1 MKYGLIGKPL
11 GHSFSREIHALI
23 ADYDYRLFEIDED
36 ELPRFFQERDFSGIN
51 VTIPYKQAVIPFMD
65 EISDEAKK
73 IGAVNT
79 IVKKEG
85 KLFGFNTDFFG
96 MRALIKSTG
105 LDFENKTVLILGTG
119 GTSKTAVEVSK
130 SLGATEIV
138 KVSRKKSSDTA
149 TYDEAYEKYS
159 GADVIINTTPVGMF
173 PNADKTPVDIKKFKN
188 LQGVIDA
195 VYNPLRTNFV
205 LDAES
210 IGAKGLGGLYMLVA
224 QAVYASALF
233 LDKTADENVIDK
245 TYARILK
252 EKRNIVLCGMPSS
265 GKTTVG
271 KEIAKVFGKKF
282 IDTDDVVV
290 EKRKESIS
298 DIFEKYGEG
307 EFRKEERLA
316 IEELSKENGLVI
328 ATGGG
333 AVLDE
338 NNVRALRRNGVI
350 LFLDRSLENLVA
362 TADRPLSKDKEKL
375 KNLFEKRYD
384 VYKSCADAVIPAD
397 GEIADVVE
405 KIKGVL
411 LWQRRSIPLLKN

>member
-51 VTIPYKQAVIPFMD
+51 VTIPYKQAVIPFLD

-96 MRALIKSTG
+96 MRALIKSAG
-105 LDFENKTVLILGTG
+105 LDLENKTVLILGTG

-138 KVSRKKSSDTA
+138 KVSRKKSSDTV
-149 TYDEAYEKYS
+149 TYDEAYEKFS
-159 GADVIINTTPVGMF
+159 DADVIINTTPVGMF
-173 PNADKTPVDIKKFKN
+173 PNADKTPVDVKKFKK

-210 IGAKGLGGLYMLVA
+210 IGAKGRGGLYMLVA

-233 LDKTADENVIDK
+233 LDKTADESVIDK

-290 EKRKESIS
+290 EKKKESIS

-362 TADRPLSKDKEKL
+362 TADRPLSSDTEKL

-411 LWQRRSIPLLKN
+411 L

>member
-51 VTIPYKQAVIPFMD
+51 VTIPYKQAVMPFMD

-96 MRALIKSTG
+96 MRALIKSAG
-105 LDFENKTVLILGTG
+105 LDLENKTVLILGTG

-173 PNADKTPVDIKKFKN
+173 PNADKTPVDIKKIQKIAGCYRRG
-188 LQGVIDA
+188 LQ
-195 VYNPLRTNFV
+195 P
-205 LDAES
+205 
-210 IGAKGLGGLYMLVA
+210 
-224 QAVYASALF
+224 
-233 LDKTADENVIDK
+233 
-245 TYARILK
+245 
-252 EKRNIVLCGMPSS
+252 PSH
-265 GKTTVG
+265 
-271 KEIAKVFGKKF
+271 KF
-282 IDTDDVVV
+282 
-290 EKRKESIS
+290 
-298 DIFEKYGEG
+298 
-307 EFRKEERLA
+307 
-316 IEELSKENGLVI
+316 
-328 ATGGG
+328 
-333 AVLDE
+333 
-338 NNVRALRRNGVI
+338 RA
-350 LFLDRSLENLVA
+350 
-362 TADRPLSKDKEKL
+362 
-375 KNLFEKRYD
+375 
-384 VYKSCADAVIPAD
+384 
-397 GEIADVVE
+397 
-405 KIKGVL
+405 
-411 LWQRRSIPLLKN
+411 

>member
-23 ADYDYRLFEIDED
+23 ADYDYRLLEIDED

-51 VTIPYKQAVIPFMD
+51 VTIPYKQTVIPFLD

-96 MRALIKSTG
+96 MRALIKSAG
-105 LDFENKTVLILGTG
+105 LDLENKTVLILGTG

-138 KVSRKKSSDTA
+138 KVSRKKSSDTV
-149 TYDEAYEKYS
+149 TYDEAYKKFS

-173 PNADKTPVDIKKFKN
+173 PNADKTPVDVKKFKN

-210 IGAKGLGGLYMLVA
+210 IGAKGRGGLYMLVA

-233 LDKTADENVIDK
+233 LDKTADESVIDK

-338 NNVRALRRNGVI
+338 NNVRALRRNGAI

-362 TADRPLSKDKEKL
+362 TADRPLSSDTEKL

-411 LWQRRSIPLLKN
+411 L

>member
-51 VTIPYKQAVIPFMD
+51 VTIPYKQAVIPFLD

-96 MRALIKSTG
+96 MRALIKSAG
-105 LDFENKTVLILGTG
+105 LDLENKTVLILGTG

-138 KVSRKKSSDTA
+138 KVSRKKSSDTV
-149 TYDEAYEKYS
+149 TYDEVYEKFS

-173 PNADKTPVDIKKFKN
+173 PNADKTPVDVKKFKN

-210 IGAKGLGGLYMLVA
+210 IGAKGRGGLYMLVA

-233 LDKTADENVIDK
+233 LDKTADESVIDK

-271 KEIAKVFGKKF
+271 KEIAKVIGKKF

-362 TADRPLSKDKEKL
+362 TADRPLSSDTEKL

-384 VYKSCADAVIPAD
+384 VYKSCADAAIPAD
-397 GEIADVVE
+397 GKIADVVE

-411 LWQRRSIPLLKN
+411 L

>member
-23 ADYDYRLFEIDED
+23 ADYDYRLLEIDED
-36 ELPRFFQERDFSGIN
+36 ELLRFFQERDFSGIN
-51 VTIPYKQAVIPFMD
+51 VTIPYKQAVIPFLD

-96 MRALIKSTG
+96 MRALIKSAG
-105 LDFENKTVLILGTG
+105 LDLENKTVLILGTG

-130 SLGATEIV
+130 SLRATEIV

-149 TYDEAYEKYS
+149 TYDEAYEKCS

-173 PNADKTPVDIKKFKN
+173 PNADKTPVDVKKFKN

-210 IGAKGLGGLYMLVA
+210 IGAKGRGGLYMLVA

-233 LDKTADENVIDK
+233 LNKTADESVIDK

-290 EKRKESIS
+290 EKKKESIS

-362 TADRPLSKDKEKL
+362 TADRPLSSDTEKL

-411 LWQRRSIPLLKN
+411 L

>member
-23 ADYDYRLFEIDED
+23 ADYDYRLLEIDED
-36 ELPRFFQERDFSGIN
+36 ELTRFFQERDFSGIN
-51 VTIPYKQAVIPFMD
+51 VTIPYKQAVIPFLD

-96 MRALIKSTG
+96 MRALIKSAG
-105 LDFENKTVLILGTG
+105 LDLENKTVLILGTG

-138 KVSRKKSSDTA
+138 KVSRKKSSDTV
-149 TYDEAYEKYS
+149 TYDEAPEKFS

-173 PNADKTPVDIKKFKN
+173 PNADKTPVDVKKFKK

-210 IGAKGLGGLYMLVA
+210 IGAKGRGGLYMLVA

-233 LDKTADENVIDK
+233 LDKTADESVIDK

-290 EKRKESIS
+290 EKKKESIS

-384 VYKSCADAVIPAD
+384 VYTSCADAVIPAD

-411 LWQRRSIPLLKN
+411 L

>member
-23 ADYDYRLFEIDED
+23 ADYDYRLLEIDED

-51 VTIPYKQAVIPFMD
+51 VTIPYKQAVIPFLD

-96 MRALIKSTG
+96 MRALIKSAG
-105 LDFENKTVLILGTG
+105 LDLENKTVLILGTG

-138 KVSRKKSSDTA
+138 KVSRKKSSDTV
-149 TYDEAYEKYS
+149 TYDETYEKYS

-173 PNADKTPVDIKKFKN
+173 PNADKTPVDIKKFKK

-210 IGAKGLGGLYMLVA
+210 IGAKGRGGLYMLVA

-233 LDKTADENVIDK
+233 LDKTADESVIDK

-333 AVLDE
+333 AMLDE

-362 TADRPLSKDKEKL
+362 TADRPLSSDTEKL

-411 LWQRRSIPLLKN
+411 L

>member
-51 VTIPYKQAVIPFMD
+51 VTIPYKQAVIPFLD

-96 MRALIKSTG
+96 MRALIKSAG
-105 LDFENKTVLILGTG
+105 LDLENKTVLILGTG

-138 KVSRKKSSDTA
+138 KVSRKKSSDTV
-149 TYDEAYEKYS
+149 TYDEVYEKFS

-173 PNADKTPVDIKKFKN
+173 PNADKTPVDVKKFKN

-210 IGAKGLGGLYMLVA
+210 IGAKGRGGLYMLVA

-233 LDKTADENVIDK
+233 LDKTADESVIDK

-362 TADRPLSKDKEKL
+362 TADRPLSSDTEKL

-384 VYKSCADAVIPAD
+384 VYKSCADAAIPAD
-397 GEIADVVE
+397 GKIADVVE

-411 LWQRRSIPLLKN
+411 L

>member
-1 MKYGLIGKPL
+1 MKYVLIGKPL

-51 VTIPYKQAVIPFMD
+51 VTIPYKQAVIPFLD

-96 MRALIKSTG
+96 MRALIKSAG
-105 LDFENKTVLILGTG
+105 LDLENKTVLILGTG

-130 SLGATEIV
+130 SLGAAEIV
-138 KVSRKKSSDTA
+138 KVSRKKSSDTV
-149 TYDEAYEKYS
+149 TYDEAYKKFS

-210 IGAKGLGGLYMLVA
+210 IGAKGRGGLYMLVA

-233 LDKTADENVIDK
+233 LDKTADESVIDK

-362 TADRPLSKDKEKL
+362 TADRPLSKDTEKL

-384 VYKSCADAVIPAD
+384 VYKSCADALIPAD
-397 GEIADVVE
+397 GKIADVFE
-405 KIKGVL
+405 KIKRVL
-411 LWQRRSIPLLKN
+411 L

>member
-51 VTIPYKQAVIPFMD
+51 VTIPYKQAVIPFLD

-96 MRALIKSTG
+96 MRALIKSAG
-105 LDFENKTVLILGTG
+105 LDLENKTVLILGTG

-130 SLGATEIV
+130 SLGAKKIV
-138 KVSRKKSSDTA
+138 KVSRNKSSDTV
-149 TYDEAYEKYS
+149 TYDEVYEKFS

-173 PNADKTPVDIKKFKN
+173 PNADKTPVDVKKFKK

-210 IGAKGLGGLYMLVA
+210 IGAKGRGGLYMLVA

-233 LDKTADENVIDK
+233 LDKTADESVIDK

-271 KEIAKVFGKKF
+271 KEIANDFGKRF

-338 NNVRALRRNGVI
+338 NNVRALKRNGVI

-362 TADRPLSKDKEKL
+362 TADRPLSSDTEKL

-411 LWQRRSIPLLKN
+411 L

>member
-23 ADYDYRLFEIDED
+23 ADYDYRLLEIDED

-51 VTIPYKQAVIPFMD
+51 VTIPYKQAVIPFLD

-96 MRALIKSTG
+96 MRALIKSAG
-105 LDFENKTVLILGTG
+105 LDLENKTVLVLGTG

-130 SLGATEIV
+130 SLGAKKIV
-138 KVSRKKSSDTA
+138 KVSRKKSSDTV
-149 TYDEAYEKYS
+149 TYDEAYEKIS

-173 PNADKTPVDIKKFKN
+173 PNADKTPVDVKKFKN

-210 IGAKGLGGLYMLVA
+210 IGAKGRGGLYMLVA

-233 LDKTADENVIDK
+233 LDKTADESVIDK

-290 EKRKESIS
+290 EKRNESIS

-362 TADRPLSKDKEKL
+362 TADRPLSSDAEKL

-411 LWQRRSIPLLKN
+411 L

>member
-11 GHSFSREIHALI
+11 GHSFSREIHTLI
-23 ADYDYRLFEIDED
+23 ADYDYRLLEIDED

-51 VTIPYKQAVIPFMD
+51 VTIPYKQAVIPFLD

-96 MRALIKSTG
+96 MRALIKSAG
-105 LDFENKTVLILGTG
+105 LDLENKTVLILGTG

-138 KVSRKKSSDTA
+138 KVSRKKSLDTV
-149 TYDEAYEKYS
+149 TYYEAYEKFS

-173 PNADKTPVDIKKFKN
+173 PNADKTPVDVKKFKN

-210 IGAKGLGGLYMLVA
+210 IGAKGRGGLYMLVA

-233 LDKTADENVIDK
+233 LDKTADESVIDK

-271 KEIAKVFGKKF
+271 KALANDFGKRF

-362 TADRPLSKDKEKL
+362 TADRPLSSDTEKL

-411 LWQRRSIPLLKN
+411 L

>member
-96 MRALIKSTG
+96 MRALIKSAG
-105 LDFENKTVLILGTG
+105 LDLENKTVLILGTG

-130 SLGATEIV
+130 SLGAKKIV
-138 KVSRKKSSDTA
+138 KVSRTKSSDTV
-149 TYDEAYEKYS
+149 TYDEAYEKFS

-173 PNADKTPVDIKKFKN
+173 PNADKTPVKKFKK

-210 IGAKGLGGLYMLVA
+210 IGAKGRGGLYMLVA

-384 VYKSCADAVIPAD
+384 VYKSCADAVILAD

-411 LWQRRSIPLLKN
+411 L

>member
-23 ADYDYRLFEIDED
+23 ADYDYRLFEIDEG

-51 VTIPYKQAVIPFMD
+51 VTIPYKQAVIPFLD

-105 LDFENKTVLILGTG
+105 LDLENKTVLILGTG

-130 SLGATEIV
+130 SLGAKKIV
-138 KVSRKKSSDTA
+138 KVSRKKSSDTV
-149 TYDEAYEKYS
+149 TDYEAYEKYS

-173 PNADKTPVDIKKFKN
+173 PNADKTPIDVKKFKK

-210 IGAKGLGGLYMLVA
+210 IGAKGRGGLYMLVA

-233 LDKTADENVIDK
+233 LDKTADESVIDK
-245 TYARILK
+245 TYARILQ

-271 KEIAKVFGKKF
+271 KALANDFGKRF

-362 TADRPLSKDKEKL
+362 TADRPLSKDTEKL

-411 LWQRRSIPLLKN
+411 L

>member
-51 VTIPYKQAVIPFMD
+51 VTIPYKQAVIPFLD

-96 MRALIKSTG
+96 MRALIKSAG
-105 LDFENKTVLILGTG
+105 LDLENKTVLILGTG

-138 KVSRKKSSDTA
+138 KVSRKKSSDTV
-149 TYDEAYEKYS
+149 TYDEAYEKFS
-159 GADVIINTTPVGMF
+159 CADVIINTTPVGMF
-173 PNADKTPVDIKKFKN
+173 PNADKTPVDIKKFKK

-210 IGAKGLGGLYMLVA
+210 IGAKGRGGLYMLVA

-233 LDKTADENVIDK
+233 LDKTADESVIDK
-245 TYARILK
+245 TYVRILK

-271 KEIAKVFGKKF
+271 KALANDFGKRF

-362 TADRPLSKDKEKL
+362 TADRPLSSDTEKL

-397 GEIADVVE
+397 GEIADIVE

-411 LWQRRSIPLLKN
+411 L

>member
-1 MKYGLIGKPL
+1 MGRKN
-11 GHSFSREIHALI
+11 RE
-23 ADYDYRLFEIDED
+23 
-36 ELPRFFQERDFSGIN
+36 S
-51 VTIPYKQAVIPFMD
+51 
-65 EISDEAKK
+65 
-73 IGAVNT
+73 
-79 IVKKEG
+79 VK
-85 KLFGFNTDFFG
+85 
-96 MRALIKSTG
+96 
-105 LDFENKTVLILGTG
+105 
-119 GTSKTAVEVSK
+119 
-130 SLGATEIV
+130 
-138 KVSRKKSSDTA
+138 KKSSDTA

-210 IGAKGLGGLYMLVA
+210 IGAKGRGGLYMLVA

-233 LDKTADENVIDK
+233 LDKTADESVIDK

-298 DIFEKYGEG
+298 DILKST
-307 EFRKEERLA
+307 A
-316 IEELSKENGLVI
+316 KENFGRKSGLQS
-328 ATGGG
+328 
-333 AVLDE
+333 
-338 NNVRALRRNGVI
+338 RN
-350 LFLDRSLENLVA
+350 
-362 TADRPLSKDKEKL
+362 
-375 KNLFEKRYD
+375 
-384 VYKSCADAVIPAD
+384 C
-397 GEIADVVE
+397 
-405 KIKGVL
+405 
-411 LWQRRSIPLLKN
+411 QRRTDLSSQRAAARCWTKTTSARSDETA

>member
-51 VTIPYKQAVIPFMD
+51 VTIPYKQTVIPFLD

-96 MRALIKSTG
+96 MRALIKSAG
-105 LDFENKTVLILGTG
+105 LDLENKTVLILGTG

-138 KVSRKKSSDTA
+138 KVSRKKSSDTV
-149 TYDEAYEKYS
+149 TYDEAYKKFS

-173 PNADKTPVDIKKFKN
+173 PNADKTPVDVKKFKN

-210 IGAKGLGGLYMLVA
+210 IGAKGRGGLYMLVA

-233 LDKTADENVIDK
+233 LDKTADESVIDK

-290 EKRKESIS
+290 EKRNESIS

-307 EFRKEERLA
+307 EFRQEERLA

-362 TADRPLSKDKEKL
+362 TSDRPLSSDTEKL

-411 LWQRRSIPLLKN
+411 L

>member
-51 VTIPYKQAVIPFMD
+51 VTIPYKQAVIPFLD

-96 MRALIKSTG
+96 MRALIKSAG
-105 LDFENKTVLILGTG
+105 LDLENKTVLILGTG

-138 KVSRKKSSDTA
+138 KVSRKKSSDTV
-149 TYDEAYEKYS
+149 TYDEAYKKFS

-173 PNADKTPVDIKKFKN
+173 PNADKTPVDVKKFKN

-210 IGAKGLGGLYMLVA
+210 IGAKGRGGLYMLVA

-233 LDKTADENVIDK
+233 LDKTADESVIDK

-316 IEELSKENGLVI
+316 IEDLSKENGLVI

-338 NNVRALRRNGVI
+338 NNVRALKRNGVI

-362 TADRPLSKDKEKL
+362 TLDRPLSSDTEKL

-411 LWQRRSIPLLKN
+411 L

>member
-36 ELPRFFQERDFSGIN
+36 ELSRFFQERDFSGIN
-51 VTIPYKQAVIPFMD
+51 VTIPYKQAVIPFLD

-105 LDFENKTVLILGTG
+105 LDLENKTVLILGTG

-130 SLGATEIV
+130 SLGAAEIV
-138 KVSRKKSSDTA
+138 KVSRKKSSDTV
-149 TYDEAYEKYS
+149 TYDEAYKKFS

-173 PNADKTPVDIKKFKN
+173 PNADKTPVDVKKFKN

-210 IGAKGLGGLYMLVA
+210 IGAKGRGGLYMLVA

-233 LDKTADENVIDK
+233 LDKTADESVIDK

-252 EKRNIVLCGMPSS
+252 EKSNIVLCGMPSS

-290 EKRKESIS
+290 EKKKESIS

-338 NNVRALRRNGVI
+338 NNVRALKRNGVI

-362 TADRPLSKDKEKL
+362 TANRPLSSDTEKL

-411 LWQRRSIPLLKN
+411 L

>member
-23 ADYDYRLFEIDED
+23 ADYDYRLLEIDED

-51 VTIPYKQAVIPFMD
+51 VTIPYKQAVIPFLD

-79 IVKKEG
+79 IVKTEG

-105 LDFENKTVLILGTG
+105 LDLENKTVLILGTG

-138 KVSRKKSSDTA
+138 KVSRKKSSDTV
-149 TYDEAYEKYS
+149 THDEAYEKYS

-173 PNADKTPVDIKKFKN
+173 PNADKTPVDIKKFKKM
-188 LQGVIDA
+188 QGVIDA

-210 IGAKGLGGLYMLVA
+210 IGAKGRGGLYMLVA

-316 IEELSKENGLVI
+316 IKELSKENGLVI

-411 LWQRRSIPLLKN
+411 L

>member
-51 VTIPYKQAVIPFMD
+51 VTIPYKQAVMPFMD

-105 LDFENKTVLILGTG
+105 LDLENKTVLILGTG

-173 PNADKTPVDIKKFKN
+173 PNADKTPVDVKKFKN

-210 IGAKGLGGLYMLVA
+210 IGAKGRGGLYMLVA

-271 KEIAKVFGKKF
+271 KEIAKVFGKRF

-338 NNVRALRRNGVI
+338 NNVRALKRNGVI

-411 LWQRRSIPLLKN
+411 L

>member
-51 VTIPYKQAVIPFMD
+51 VTIPYKQAVIPFLD

-96 MRALIKSTG
+96 MRALIKSAG
-105 LDFENKTVLILGTG
+105 LDLENKTVLILGTG

-138 KVSRKKSSDTA
+138 KVSRNKSSDTV
-149 TYDEAYEKYS
+149 TYDEASEKFS

-173 PNADKTPVDIKKFKN
+173 PNADKTPVDVKKFKN

-210 IGAKGLGGLYMLVA
+210 IGAKGRGGLYMLVA

-233 LDKTADENVIDK
+233 LDKTADESVIDK

-362 TADRPLSKDKEKL
+362 TADRPLSKDKGKL

-411 LWQRRSIPLLKN
+411 L

>member
-51 VTIPYKQAVIPFMD
+51 VTIPYKQAVIPFLD
-65 EISDEAKK
+65 KISDEAKK

-85 KLFGFNTDFFG
+85 KLFGFNTDYFG

-105 LDFENKTVLILGTG
+105 LDLENKSVLILGTG

-130 SLGATEIV
+130 SLGAKKIV
-138 KVSRKKSSDTA
+138 KVSRKKSFGA
-149 TYDEAYEKYS
+149 VTYDEAYEKYS
-159 GADVIINTTPVGMF
+159 GADFIINTTPVGMF
-173 PNADKTPVDIKKFKN
+173 PNADKTPVDVKKFKN

-210 IGAKGLGGLYMLVA
+210 IGAKGRGGLYMLVA

-233 LDKTADENVIDK
+233 LDKTADESVIDK

-271 KEIAKVFGKKF
+271 KALANDFGKRF

-290 EKRKESIS
+290 EKKKESIS

-307 EFRKEERLA
+307 EFRQEERLA

-338 NNVRALRRNGVI
+338 NNVRALKRNGVI

-362 TADRPLSKDKEKL
+362 TADRPLASDAEKL

-384 VYKSCADAVIPAD
+384 VYKSCADAIIPAD
-397 GEIADVVE
+397 GKIDDVVE

-411 LWQRRSIPLLKN
+411 L

>member
-23 ADYDYRLFEIDED
+23 ADYDYRLLEIDED

-51 VTIPYKQAVIPFMD
+51 VTIPYKQAVIPFLD

-96 MRALIKSTG
+96 MRALIKSAG
-105 LDFENKTVLILGTG
+105 LDLENKTVLILGTG

-130 SLGATEIV
+130 SLGAKKIV
-138 KVSRKKSSDTA
+138 KVSRKKSSDTV
-149 TYDEAYEKYS
+149 TYDEAYKKFS

-173 PNADKTPVDIKKFKN
+173 PNADKTPVDVKKFKN

-210 IGAKGLGGLYMLVA
+210 IGAKGRGGLYMLVA

-233 LDKTADENVIDK
+233 LDKTADESVIDK

-252 EKRNIVLCGMPSS
+252 EKCNIVLCGMPSS

-298 DIFEKYGEG
+298 DIFEKYGEE

-333 AVLDE
+333 VVLDE

-362 TADRPLSKDKEKL
+362 TADRPLSSDTEKL

-411 LWQRRSIPLLKN
+411 L

>member
-23 ADYDYRLFEIDED
+23 ADYDYCLFEIDED

-51 VTIPYKQAVIPFMD
+51 VTIPYKQAVIPFLD

-105 LDFENKTVLILGTG
+105 LDLENKTVLILGTG

-173 PNADKTPVDIKKFKN
+173 PNADKTPVDIKKFKK
-188 LQGVIDA
+188 LRGVIDA

-210 IGAKGLGGLYMLVA
+210 IGAKGRGGLYMLVA

-233 LDKTADENVIDK
+233 LDKTADESVIDK

-397 GEIADVVE
+397 GAIADVVE

-411 LWQRRSIPLLKN
+411 L

>member
-51 VTIPYKQAVIPFMD
+51 VTIPYKQAVIPFLD

-96 MRALIKSTG
+96 MRALIKSAG
-105 LDFENKTVLILGTG
+105 LDLENKTVLILGTG

-138 KVSRKKSSDTA
+138 KVSRRKFSDTV

-173 PNADKTPVDIKKFKN
+173 PNADKTPVDIKKFKK

-210 IGAKGLGGLYMLVA
+210 IGAKRRGGLYMLVA

-233 LDKTADENVIDK
+233 LDKTADESVIDK

-338 NNVRALRRNGVI
+338 NNVRALKRNGVI

-397 GEIADVVE
+397 GEIDDVVE

-411 LWQRRSIPLLKN
+411 L

>member
-51 VTIPYKQAVIPFMD
+51 VTIPYKQAVIPFLD

-105 LDFENKTVLILGTG
+105 LDLENKTVLILGTG

-138 KVSRKKSSDTA
+138 KVSRKKSSDTV
-149 TYDEAYEKYS
+149 TYDEAYEKFS
-159 GADVIINTTPVGMF
+159 GADAIINTTPVGMF
-173 PNADKTPVDIKKFKN
+173 PNADKTPVDVKKFKK

-210 IGAKGLGGLYMLVA
+210 IGAKGRGGLYMLVA

-233 LDKTADENVIDK
+233 LDKTADESVIDK

-271 KEIAKVFGKKF
+271 KALANDFGKRF

-290 EKRKESIS
+290 EKKKESIS

-397 GEIADVVE
+397 GEIVDVVE

-411 LWQRRSIPLLKN
+411 L

>member
-51 VTIPYKQAVIPFMD
+51 VTIPYKQAVIPFLD

-96 MRALIKSTG
+96 MRALIKSAG
-105 LDFENKTVLILGTG
+105 LDLENKTVLILGTG

-149 TYDEAYEKYS
+149 TYEETYEKYS

-173 PNADKTPVDIKKFKN
+173 PNADKTPVDVKKFKN

-210 IGAKGLGGLYMLVA
+210 IGAKGRGGLYMLVA

-233 LDKTADENVIDK
+233 LDKTADESVIDK

-362 TADRPLSKDKEKL
+362 TADRPLSSDTEKL

-411 LWQRRSIPLLKN
+411 L

>member
-51 VTIPYKQAVIPFMD
+51 VTIPYKQAVIPFLD

-96 MRALIKSTG
+96 MRALIKSAG
-105 LDFENKTVLILGTG
+105 LDLENKTVLILGTG

-149 TYDEAYEKYS
+149 TYDEAYKKFS

-173 PNADKTPVDIKKFKN
+173 PNADKTPVDVKKFKN

-210 IGAKGLGGLYMLVA
+210 IGAEGRGGLYMLVA

-233 LDKTADENVIDK
+233 LDKTADESVIDK

-271 KEIAKVFGKKF
+271 KALAKVFGKKF

-362 TADRPLSKDKEKL
+362 TADRPLSSDTEKL

-411 LWQRRSIPLLKN
+411 L

>member
-51 VTIPYKQAVIPFMD
+51 VTIPYKQAVIPFLD

-96 MRALIKSTG
+96 MRALIKSAG
-105 LDFENKTVLILGTG
+105 LDLENKTVLILGTG

-130 SLGATEIV
+130 SLGATEVV
-138 KVSRKKSSDTA
+138 KVSRKKSSDTV
-149 TYDEAYEKYS
+149 TYDEAYKKYS

-173 PNADKTPVDIKKFKN
+173 PNADKTPVDVKKFKN

-210 IGAKGLGGLYMLVA
+210 IGAKGRGGLYMLVA

-233 LDKTADENVIDK
+233 LDKTADESVIDK

-290 EKRKESIS
+290 EKKKESIS

-338 NNVRALRRNGVI
+338 NNIRALRRNGVI

-362 TADRPLSKDKEKL
+362 TADRPLSNDKEKL

-411 LWQRRSIPLLKN
+411 L

>member
-1 MKYGLIGKPL
+1 M
-11 GHSFSREIHALI
+11 
-23 ADYDYRLFEIDED
+23 
-36 ELPRFFQERDFSGIN
+36 PRFFQERDFSGIN
-51 VTIPYKQAVIPFMD
+51 VTIPYKKAVIPFMD

-105 LDFENKTVLILGTG
+105 LDLENKTVLILGTG

-173 PNADKTPVDIKKFKN
+173 PNADKTPVDIKKFKK

-210 IGAKGLGGLYMLVA
+210 IGAKGRGGLYMLVA

-233 LDKTADENVIDK
+233 LDTTADENVIDK

-411 LWQRRSIPLLKN
+411 L

>member
-51 VTIPYKQAVIPFMD
+51 VTIPYKQAVIPFLD

-96 MRALIKSTG
+96 MRALIKSAG
-105 LDFENKTVLILGTG
+105 LDLENKTVLILGTG

-138 KVSRKKSSDTA
+138 KVSRKKSSDTV
-149 TYDEAYEKYS
+149 TYDEAYKKFS

-173 PNADKTPVDIKKFKN
+173 PNADKTPVDVKKFKN

-210 IGAKGLGGLYMLVA
+210 IGAKGRGGLYMLVA

-233 LDKTADENVIDK
+233 LDKTADESVIDK

-290 EKRKESIS
+290 EKKKESIS

-338 NNVRALRRNGVI
+338 KNVRALRRNGVI

-362 TADRPLSKDKEKL
+362 TADRPLSSDTEKL
-375 KNLFEKRYD
+375 KNLFKKRYD

-411 LWQRRSIPLLKN
+411 L

>member
-1 MKYGLIGKPL
+1 M
-11 GHSFSREIHALI
+11 
-23 ADYDYRLFEIDED
+23 
-36 ELPRFFQERDFSGIN
+36 
-51 VTIPYKQAVIPFMD
+51 IPFLD

-85 KLFGFNTDFFG
+85 KLFGFNTDYFG

-105 LDFENKTVLILGTG
+105 LDLENKTVLILGTG

-130 SLGATEIV
+130 SLGAKKIV
-138 KVSRKKSSDTA
+138 KVSRKKSFGA
-149 TYDEAYEKYS
+149 VTYDEAYEKYS

-173 PNADKTPVDIKKFKN
+173 PNADKTPVDVKKFKN

-210 IGAKGLGGLYMLVA
+210 AGAKGRGGLYMLVA

-233 LDKTADENVIDK
+233 LDKTADESVIDK

-252 EKRNIVLCGMPSS
+252 EKCNIVLCGMPSS

-271 KEIAKVFGKKF
+271 KALANDFGKRF

-290 EKRKESIS
+290 EKKKESIS

-307 EFRKEERLA
+307 EFRQEERLA

-338 NNVRALRRNGVI
+338 NNVRALKRNGVI

-362 TADRPLSKDKEKL
+362 TADRPLASDAEKL

-384 VYKSCADAVIPAD
+384 VYKSCADAIIPAD
-397 GEIADVVE
+397 GKIDDVVE

-411 LWQRRSIPLLKN
+411 L

>member
-1 MKYGLIGKPL
+1 M
-11 GHSFSREIHALI
+11 
-23 ADYDYRLFEIDED
+23 
-36 ELPRFFQERDFSGIN
+36 PRFFQERDFSGIN
-51 VTIPYKQAVIPFMD
+51 VTIPYKQAVIPFLD

-96 MRALIKSTG
+96 MRALIKSAG
-105 LDFENKTVLILGTG
+105 LDLENKTVLILGTG

-138 KVSRKKSSDTA
+138 KVSRKKSSDTV
-149 TYDEAYEKYS
+149 TYDEAYERFS

-173 PNADKTPVDIKKFKN
+173 PNADKTPVDVKKFKN

-210 IGAKGLGGLYMLVA
+210 IGAKGRGGLYMLVA

-233 LDKTADENVIDK
+233 LDKTADESVIDK

-271 KEIAKVFGKKF
+271 KALAKVFGKKF

-362 TADRPLSKDKEKL
+362 TADRPLSKDTEKL

-411 LWQRRSIPLLKN
+411 L

>member
-51 VTIPYKQAVIPFMD
+51 VTIPYKQAVIPFLD

-96 MRALIKSTG
+96 MRALIKSAG
-105 LDFENKTVLILGTG
+105 LDLENKTVLILGTG

-138 KVSRKKSSDTA
+138 KVSRKKSSDTV
-149 TYDEAYEKYS
+149 TYDEVYEKFS

-173 PNADKTPVDIKKFKN
+173 PNADKTPVDVKKFKN

-210 IGAKGLGGLYMLVA
+210 IGAKGRGGLYMLVA

-233 LDKTADENVIDK
+233 LDKTADESVIDK

-290 EKRKESIS
+290 EKRNESIS

-338 NNVRALRRNGVI
+338 NNVRALRRNGII

-362 TADRPLSKDKEKL
+362 TADRPLSSDTEKL

-411 LWQRRSIPLLKN
+411 L

>member
-51 VTIPYKQAVIPFMD
+51 VTIPYKQAVIPFLD
-65 EISDEAKK
+65 KISDEAKK

-85 KLFGFNTDFFG
+85 KLFGFNTDYFG

-105 LDFENKTVLILGTG
+105 LDLENKSVLILGTG

-130 SLGATEIV
+130 SLGAKKIV
-138 KVSRKKSSDTA
+138 KVSRKKSFGA
-149 TYDEAYEKYS
+149 VTYDEAYEKYS
-159 GADVIINTTPVGMF
+159 GADFIINTTPVGMF
-173 PNADKTPVDIKKFKN
+173 PNADKTPVDVKKFKN

-210 IGAKGLGGLYMLVA
+210 IGAKGRGGLYMLVA

-233 LDKTADENVIDK
+233 LDKTADESVIDK
-245 TYARILK
+245 TYARILQ

-271 KEIAKVFGKKF
+271 KALANDFGKRF

-290 EKRKESIS
+290 EKKKESIS

-338 NNVRALRRNGVI
+338 NNVRALKRNGVI
-350 LFLDRSLENLVA
+350 LFLNRSLENLVA
-362 TADRPLSKDKEKL
+362 TADRPLSKDTEKL
-375 KNLFEKRYD
+375 KNLFKKRYD

-411 LWQRRSIPLLKN
+411 L